1 MIGTPFEIKNNE
13 VHNWRVQKWDK
24 HDYALDEK
32 GKWMFHGAFTGGN
45 TKEANDYREENGF

>member
-45 TKEANDYREENGF
+45 TKEANDYQEENGF